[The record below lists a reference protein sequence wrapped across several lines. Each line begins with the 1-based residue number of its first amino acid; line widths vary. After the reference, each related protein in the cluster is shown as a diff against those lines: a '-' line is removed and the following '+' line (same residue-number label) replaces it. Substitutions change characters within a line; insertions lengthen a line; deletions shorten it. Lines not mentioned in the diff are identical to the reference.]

1 MSTSEKGII
10 VFVIGLATFGII
22 AFLGP
27 GPLWGLLG
35 GALSGGIALSAL
47 ILSHRQRKQ
56 AAPESAEG
64 FAGEVSA
71 VGTRSRDALA
81 LIAAELPESD
91 FRKRIEE
98 ILPAWGDIL
107 RNLDSDP
114 STALEVSDF
123 HSSVADSM
131 VSVARSYLALRATA
145 ASDPDSAATLGRAE
159 SQMAEM
165 PGRFRAF
172 LSELESG
179 SRRHLNVELDILDD
193 HGR

>member
-10 VFVIGLATFGII
+10 VFVIALATFGLI

-35 GALSGGIALSAL
+35 GALAGGIALSAL
-47 ILSHRQRKQ
+47 ILRPRPGKL
-56 AAPESAEG
+56 AAPEGAEG

-71 VGTRSRDALA
+71 VGTKSRDALA
-81 LIAAELPESD
+81 LVSAELPESD

-98 ILPAWGDIL
+98 ILPVWNDIL

-114 STALEVSDF
+114 STALEISDF
-123 HSSVADSM
+123 HSSVADST
-131 VSVARSYLALRATA
+131 VSVARGYLALRATA
-145 ASDPDSAATLGRAE
+145 TSDPDTAATLGRAE

-193 HGR
+193 HDK